1 MSGKVKSLSF
11 DQRGIAGFMIE
22 VAQAWDRSV
31 GIEGQ
36 TTGLTGTSLIIDYL
50 KGPRGAKEGILMATG
65 KLRHIAISVPDKERA
80 AKFYEET
87 FGFERI
93 SQSRV
98 ATRLSDGVMNLT
110 LLQFET
116 EEDAGDERGKDFVG
130 LHHFGIW
137 VDDVEAMKRA
147 IKERGGKAHGGPTG
161 HVPENAE
168 HKFRDP
174 NGIVFDISTQG
185 WDGAKR

>member
-1 MSGKVKSLSF
+1 M
-11 DQRGIAGFMIE
+11 
-22 VAQAWDRSV
+22 
-31 GIEGQ
+31 
-36 TTGLTGTSLIIDYL
+36 TN
-50 KGPRGAKEGILMATG
+50 G
-65 KLRHIAISVPDKERA
+65 KLRHIAISVPDKEKA

-87 FGFERI
+87 FGFERV

-98 ATRLSDGVMNLT
+98 ATRLSDGVMNIT

-116 EEDAGDERGKDFVG
+116 DDDAGDERGKEFVG

-137 VDDVEAMKRA
+137 VEDIEPMRRA
-147 IKERGGKAHGGPTG
+147 IEANGGKNHLGPTA

-174 NGIVFDISTQG
+174 YGIVFDISTHG
-185 WDGAKR
+185 WDGAKRVEEG

>member
-1 MSGKVKSLSF
+1 
-11 DQRGIAGFMIE
+11 
-22 VAQAWDRSV
+22 
-31 GIEGQ
+31 
-36 TTGLTGTSLIIDYL
+36 
-50 KGPRGAKEGILMATG
+50 MASG
-65 KLRHIAISVPDKERA
+65 KLRHIAISVPDKEKA

-87 FGFERI
+87 FGFEGV

-98 ATRLSDGVMNLT
+98 ATRLSDGVMDIT

-116 EEDAGDERGKDFVG
+116 EADAGDERGKNFVG

-137 VDDVEAMKRA
+137 VDDIRTATQA
-147 IKERGGKAHGGPTG
+147 IETNGGKNYLGPTA

-168 HKFRDP
+168 RKFRDP
-174 NGIVFDISTQG
+174 NGIVFDISTHG

>member
-1 MSGKVKSLSF
+1 
-11 DQRGIAGFMIE
+11 
-22 VAQAWDRSV
+22 
-31 GIEGQ
+31 
-36 TTGLTGTSLIIDYL
+36 
-50 KGPRGAKEGILMATG
+50 MATG
-65 KLRHIAISVPDKERA
+65 KLRHIAISVPDKEKA
-80 AKFYEET
+80 AKFYEAT
-87 FGFERI
+87 FGFERV

-98 ATRLSDGVMNLT
+98 ATRLTDGVINVT

-137 VDDVEAMKRA
+137 VDDIETTKQA
-147 IKERGGKAHGGPTG
+147 IETNGGKYHPGPTA
-161 HVPENAE
+161 HLPANAE

-174 NGIVFDISTQG
+174 YGIVFDISTHG

>member
-1 MSGKVKSLSF
+1 MV
-11 DQRGIAGFMIE
+11 Q
-22 VAQAWDRSV
+22 
-31 GIEGQ
+31 
-36 TTGLTGTSLIIDYL
+36 
-50 KGPRGAKEGILMATG
+50 G
-65 KLRHIAISVPDKERA
+65 KLRHLAISVPDKEKA

-87 FGFERI
+87 FGFERV
-93 SQSRV
+93 SRSRV
-98 ATRLSDGVMNLT
+98 ATRLSDGVMNIT

-137 VDDVEAMKRA
+137 VNDIDSMKEAIEA
-147 IKERGGKAHGGPTG
+147 NGGKYHHGPTA

-174 NGIVFDISTQG
+174 NGIVFDISTHG

>member
-1 MSGKVKSLSF
+1 MVK
-11 DQRGIAGFMIE
+11 
-22 VAQAWDRSV
+22 
-31 GIEGQ
+31 
-36 TTGLTGTSLIIDYL
+36 
-50 KGPRGAKEGILMATG
+50 G
-65 KLRHIAISVPDKERA
+65 KLRHLAISVSDKEKA

-87 FGFERI
+87 FGFERV

-98 ATRLSDGVMNLT
+98 ATRLSDGVMNIT

-130 LHHFGIW
+130 LHHFGIL
-137 VDDVEAMKRA
+137 VDDIDAMKHA
-147 IKERGGKAHGGPTG
+147 IEAHGGSYHPGPTG
-161 HVPENAE
+161 HAPANAE

-174 NGIVFDISTQG
+174 NGIVFDISTHG